1 MRKQLTIGLFGFGCV
16 GTGLYEV
23 LNRTSLLQARIKHIV
38 VKDET
43 KKRPVDPGCIGYDAD
58 AIFGD
63 DEVNVVVELIN
74 DSDAAYRIVKRA
86 LESGKHVVSANK
98 KLIALHLEELIALA
112 KTRNVSFLYEAAVAG
127 SIPIIRNLEE
137 YYNNDSLSSVNGI
150 VNGTTN
156 YILTKTGEGKS
167 FGEALQEAQDLG
179 FAELDPTSDVD
190 GYDAKYKLVLLLK
203 HAFGYT
209 AKVDDVWNYGIR
221 RLKTWDATY
230 AREKGYRIKLLAF
243 GTRSDDRVAGLVAP
257 HFIPATHFAYNV
269 ENEFNAVVVEA
280 LFSDRQLFLGKGAGS
295 YPTASAVLSDI
306 SALQFDYA
314 YEYRKT
320 YTAENLRLTT
330 DFRLR
335 VYVSATSKEE
345 LDRVELTETQEIYH
359 GSTHHFKIGWAE
371 YGTIRQLDWNNEPE
385 LFLAVLPDGVEWNND
400 EVVDTGRS
408 KLPAY
413 AGQPEP
419 NAV

>member
-23 LNRTSLLQARIKHIV
+23 LNQTSLLQARIKHIV
-38 VKDET
+38 VKDAS
-43 KKRPVDPGCIGYDAD
+43 KKRQIDASYFSYDAEVILGD
-58 AIFGD
+58 A
-63 DEVNVVVELIN
+63 EVNVVVELIN
-74 DSDAAYRIVKRA
+74 DSDAAYVIVKRA

-112 KTRNVSFLYEAAVAG
+112 KANNVSFLYEAAVGG

-137 YYNNDSLSSVNGI
+137 YYNNDSLSSINGI

-156 YILTKTGEGKS
+156 YILTKTGEGQS
-167 FGEALQEAQDLG
+167 FDDALKTAQELG

-190 GYDAKYKLVLLLK
+190 GFDAKYKLVLLLK

-209 AKVDDVWNYGIR
+209 AKTEQVWNYGIR
-221 RLKTWDATY
+221 QLKTWDATY
-230 AREKGYRIKLLAF
+230 AREKGYKIKLLAF
-243 GTRSDDRVAGLVAP
+243 GTRVDDQVVGFVAP
-257 HFIPATHFAYNV
+257 HLIPANHFAYNV

-320 YTAENLRLTT
+320 NVQENLTLTT

-335 VYVSATSKEE
+335 VYVSGTTKEQLE
-345 LDRVELTETQEIYH
+345 RVKFEEIQEIYH
-359 GSTHHFKIGWAE
+359 GSTHHFHIGWANFSDLQ
-371 YGTIRQLDWNNEPE
+371 QLDWNNESE
-385 LFLAVLPDGVEWNND
+385 LFLAVLPEGLEL
-400 EVVDTGRS
+400 TS
-408 KLPAY
+408 KVY
-413 AGQPEP
+413 AEAGELEAHA
-419 NAV
+419 N

>member
-23 LNRTSLLQARIKHIV
+23 LNQTSLLQARIKHIV
-38 VKDET
+38 VKDPA
-43 KKRPVDPGCIGYDAD
+43 KKRPIDASFFGYDAEQ
-58 AIFGD
+58 ILGD

-74 DSDAAYRIVKRA
+74 DSDAAYAIVKRA
-86 LESGKHVVSANK
+86 LQSGKHVVSANK
-98 KLIALHLEELIALA
+98 KLIALHLEELIGLA
-112 KTRNVSFLYEAAVAG
+112 KTNNVSFLYEAAVGG

-137 YYNNDSLSSVNGI
+137 YYNNDSLSSINGI

-156 YILTKTGEGKS
+156 YILTKTGEGQS
-167 FGEALQEAQDLG
+167 FDVALKNAQELG

-190 GYDAKYKLVLLLK
+190 GFDAKYKLVLLLK

-209 AKVDDVWNYGIR
+209 AKQEDVWNYGIR
-221 RLKTWDATY
+221 QLKTWDANY
-230 AREKGYRIKLLAF
+230 AREKGYKIKLLAF
-243 GTRSDDRVAGLVAP
+243 GTRSDDQVVGFVAP
-257 HFIPATHFAYNV
+257 HLIPANHFAYNV

-320 YTAENLRLTT
+320 KADETLHLTT
-330 DFRLR
+330 GFGLR
-335 VYVSATSKEE
+335 VYISATTKEQ

-359 GSTHHFKIGWAE
+359 GSTHHFKIGWADFS
-371 YGTIRQLDWNNEPE
+371 TLQQLDWNNEPE
-385 LFLAVLPDGVEWNND
+385 LFLGVLPEGVEWN
-400 EVVDTGRS
+400 TPSS
-408 KLPAY
+408 KEQVKSELLT
-413 AGQPEP
+413 EI
-419 NAV
+419 V

>member
-23 LNRTSLLQARIKHIV
+23 LNQTSLLQARIKHIV
-38 VKDET
+38 VKDAS
-43 KKRPVDPGCIGYDAD
+43 KKRQIDASYFSYDAEVILGD
-58 AIFGD
+58 A
-63 DEVNVVVELIN
+63 EVNVVVELIN
-74 DSDAAYRIVKRA
+74 DSDAAYVIVKRA

-112 KTRNVSFLYEAAVAG
+112 KANNVSFLYEAAVGG

-137 YYNNDSLSSVNGI
+137 YYNNDSLSSINGI

-156 YILTKTGEGKS
+156 YILTKTGEGQS
-167 FGEALQEAQDLG
+167 FDDALKTAQELG

-190 GYDAKYKLVLLLK
+190 GFDAKYKLVLLLK

-209 AKVDDVWNYGIR
+209 AKTEQVWNYGIR
-221 RLKTWDATY
+221 QLKTWDATY
-230 AREKGYRIKLLAF
+230 AREKGYKIKLLAF
-243 GTRSDDRVAGLVAP
+243 GTRVDDQVVGFVAP
-257 HFIPATHFAYNV
+257 HLIPANHFAYNV

-320 YTAENLRLTT
+320 NAQENLTLTT

-335 VYVSATSKEE
+335 VYVSGTTKEQLE
-345 LDRVELTETQEIYH
+345 RVKFEEIQEIYH
-359 GSTHHFKIGWAE
+359 GSTHHFHIGWANFSDLQ
-371 YGTIRQLDWNNEPE
+371 QLDWNNESE
-385 LFLAVLPDGVEWNND
+385 LFLAVLPEGLKL
-400 EVVDTGRS
+400 TS
-408 KLPAY
+408 KVFAE
-413 AGQPEP
+413 AGELEAQG
-419 NAV
+419 NF

>member
-23 LNRTSLLQARIKHIV
+23 LNQTSLLQARIKHIV
-38 VKDET
+38 VKDAS
-43 KKRPVDPGCIGYDAD
+43 KKRQIDASYFSYDAEVILGD
-58 AIFGD
+58 A
-63 DEVNVVVELIN
+63 EVNVVVELIN
-74 DSDAAYRIVKRA
+74 DSDAAYVIVKRA

-112 KTRNVSFLYEAAVAG
+112 KANNVSFLYEAAVGG

-137 YYNNDSLSSVNGI
+137 YYNNDSLSSINGI

-156 YILTKTGEGKS
+156 YILTKTGEGQS
-167 FGEALQEAQDLG
+167 FDDALKTAQDLG

-190 GYDAKYKLVLLLK
+190 GFDAKYKLVLLLK

-209 AKVDDVWNYGIR
+209 AKTEQVWNYGIR
-221 RLKTWDATY
+221 QLKTWDATY
-230 AREKGYRIKLLAF
+230 AREKGYKIKLLAF
-243 GTRSDDRVAGLVAP
+243 GTRVDDQVVGFVAP
-257 HFIPATHFAYNV
+257 HLIPANHFAYNV

-320 YTAENLRLTT
+320 NVQENLTLTT

-335 VYVSATSKEE
+335 VYVSGTTKEQ
-345 LDRVELTETQEIYH
+345 LDRVKFEEIQEIYH
-359 GSTHHFKIGWAE
+359 GSTHHFHIGWANFSDLQ
-371 YGTIRQLDWNNEPE
+371 QLDWNNESE
-385 LFLAVLPDGVEWNND
+385 LFLAVLPDGLEL
-400 EVVDTGRS
+400 TS
-408 KLPAY
+408 KVFAEEGELEEL
-413 AGQPEP
+413 G
-419 NAV
+419 NF

>member
-23 LNRTSLLQARIKHIV
+23 LNQTSLLQARIKHIV
-38 VKDET
+38 VKDAT
-43 KKRPVDPGCIGYDAD
+43 KKRQIDASYFAYDAEV
-58 AIFGD
+58 ILGD
-63 DEVNVVVELIN
+63 SEVNVVVELIN
-74 DSDAAYRIVKRA
+74 DSDAAYVIVKRA

-112 KTRNVSFLYEAAVAG
+112 KANNVSFLYEAAVGG

-137 YYNNDSLSSVNGI
+137 YYNNDSLSSINGI

-156 YILTKTGEGKS
+156 YILTKTGEGQS
-167 FGEALQEAQDLG
+167 FDDALKTAQELG

-190 GYDAKYKLVLLLK
+190 GFDAKYKLVLLLK

-209 AKVDDVWNYGIR
+209 AKTEQVWNYGIR
-221 RLKTWDATY
+221 QLKTWDATY
-230 AREKGYRIKLLAF
+230 AREKGYKIKLLAF
-243 GTRSDDRVAGLVAP
+243 GTRVDDQVVGFVAP
-257 HFIPATHFAYNV
+257 HLIPANHFAYNV

-320 YTAENLRLTT
+320 NAQENLTLTT

-335 VYVSATSKEE
+335 VYVSGTTKEQLE
-345 LDRVELTETQEIYH
+345 RVKFEEIQEIYH
-359 GSTHHFKIGWAE
+359 GSTHHFHIGWANFSDLQ
-371 YGTIRQLDWNNEPE
+371 QLDWNNESD
-385 LFLAVLPDGVEWNND
+385 LFLAVLPEGLQLASTV
-400 EVVDTGRS
+400 
-408 KLPAY
+408 Y
-413 AGQPEP
+413 AEEGQLEAHA
-419 NAV
+419 N

>member
-23 LNRTSLLQARIKHIV
+23 LNQTSLLQARIKHIV
-38 VKDET
+38 VKDAT
-43 KKRPVDPGCIGYDAD
+43 KKRQIDASYFSYDAEV
-58 AIFGD
+58 ILGD
-63 DEVNVVVELIN
+63 SEVNVVVELIN
-74 DSDAAYRIVKRA
+74 DSDAAYVIVKRA

-112 KTRNVSFLYEAAVAG
+112 KANNVSFLYEAAVGG

-137 YYNNDSLSSVNGI
+137 YYNNDSLSSINGI

-156 YILTKTGEGKS
+156 YILTKTGEGQS
-167 FGEALQEAQDLG
+167 FDDALKTAQELG

-190 GYDAKYKLVLLLK
+190 GFDAKYKLVLLLK

-209 AKVDDVWNYGIR
+209 AKTEQVWNYGIR
-221 RLKTWDATY
+221 QLKTWDATY
-230 AREKGYRIKLLAF
+230 AREKGYKIKLLAF
-243 GTRSDDRVAGLVAP
+243 GTRVDDQVVGFVAP
-257 HFIPATHFAYNV
+257 HLIPANHFAYNV

-320 YTAENLRLTT
+320 SAEENLTLTP

-335 VYVSATSKEE
+335 VYVSGTTKEQLE
-345 LDRVELTETQEIYH
+345 RVKFEEIQEIYH
-359 GSTHHFKIGWAE
+359 GSTHHFLIGWANFSDLQ
-371 YGTIRQLDWNNEPE
+371 QLDWNNESD
-385 LFLAVLPDGVEWNND
+385 LFLAVLPEGLQFS
-400 EVVDTGRS
+400 S
-408 KLPAY
+408 KVY
-413 AGQPEP
+413 AEEGQLEEHA
-419 NAV
+419 N

>member
-23 LNRTSLLQARIKHIV
+23 LNQTSLLQARIKHIV
-38 VKDET
+38 VKDPA
-43 KKRPVDPGCIGYDAD
+43 KKRAIDASFFGYDAD
-58 AIFGD
+58 AILND
-63 DEVNVVVELIN
+63 AEVNVVVELIN
-74 DSDAAYRIVKRA
+74 DSDAAYVIVKRA
-86 LESGKHVVSANK
+86 LASGKHVVSANK
-98 KLIALHLEELIALA
+98 KLIALHLEELIGLA
-112 KTRNVSFLYEAAVAG
+112 KANNVSFLYEAAVGG

-137 YYNNDSLSSVNGI
+137 YYNNDSLSSINGI

-156 YILTKTGEGKS
+156 YILTKTGEGQS
-167 FGEALQEAQDLG
+167 FDEALSNAQQLG

-190 GYDAKYKLVLLLK
+190 GFDAKYKLVLLLK

-209 AKVDDVWNYGIR
+209 AQSDDVWNYGIR
-221 RLKTWDATY
+221 QLKTWDATY
-230 AREKGYRIKLLAF
+230 AREKDYKIKLLAF
-243 GTRSDDRVAGLVAP
+243 GTRLDDQVVGFVAP
-257 HFIPATHFAYNV
+257 HLIPANHFAYNV

-320 YTAENLRLTT
+320 NTQEALHLTT

-335 VYVSATSKEE
+335 VYLSATTKEE

-359 GSTHHFKIGWAE
+359 GSTHHFKIGWVPFA
-371 YGTIRQLDWNNEPE
+371 TLQQFNWNDESG
-385 LFLAVLPDGVEWNND
+385 LFLAVLPEGIELNASGQLAINEAQLEVE
-400 EVVDTGRS
+400 
-408 KLPAY
+408 KM
-413 AGQPEP
+413 
-419 NAV
+419 

>member
-23 LNRTSLLQARIKHIV
+23 LNQTSLLQARIKHIV
-38 VKDET
+38 VKDAT
-43 KKRPVDPGCIGYDAD
+43 KKRQIDASYFSYDAEVILND
-58 AIFGD
+58 A
-63 DEVNVVVELIN
+63 EVNVVVELIN
-74 DSDAAYRIVKRA
+74 DSDAAYVIVKRA

-98 KLIALHLEELIALA
+98 KLIALHLEELISLA
-112 KTRNVSFLYEAAVAG
+112 KANNVSFLYEAAVGG

-137 YYNNDSLSSVNGI
+137 YYNNDSLSSINGI

-156 YILTKTGEGKS
+156 YILTKTGEGQS
-167 FGEALQEAQDLG
+167 FDDALKTAQELG

-190 GYDAKYKLVLLLK
+190 GFDAKYKLVLLLK

-209 AKVDDVWNYGIR
+209 AKTEQVWNYGIR
-221 RLKTWDATY
+221 QLKTWDATY
-230 AREKGYRIKLLAF
+230 AREKGYKIKLLAF
-243 GTRSDDRVAGLVAP
+243 GTRVDDQVVGFVAP
-257 HFIPATHFAYNV
+257 HLIPANHFAFNV

-320 YTAENLRLTT
+320 NAEEKLELTT

-335 VYVSATSKEE
+335 VYVSAKTKAQLERVNFEE
-345 LDRVELTETQEIYH
+345 IQEIYH
-359 GSTHHFKIGWAE
+359 GSTHHFHIGWANFSDLQ
-371 YGTIRQLDWNNEPE
+371 QLDWNNESD
-385 LFLAVLPDGVEWNND
+385 LFLAVLPEGLELGSGVLAEEGKLEAHANN
-400 EVVDTGRS
+400 
-408 KLPAY
+408 
-413 AGQPEP
+413 
-419 NAV
+419 